1 MADDPDDAN
10 PPISGIGPGVDWMGI
25 GEDDEI
31 PLGPDGFLPPQM
43 DSPPKEPWDPTH
55 PDGANPPIPAYDPG
69 IGWIGD
75 DDEIPLGP
83 DDFLPPQTYG
93 DDEVPLGPDDFLPPE
108 TYSDEDM
115 PDFDDDM
122 PFYAIYSADTYLD
135 SRQNKLRDL
144 QQGDLL
150 AEKRFLETAFKF
162 DSRPEREGQWLRPD
176 MDYGM
181 VLQLL
186 SEICEKQSM
195 NPKDPWVIANGTVK
209 GEEGDFD
216 GRFKKYPSDRGTWTR
231 DPTSEAALGKPIV
244 LNFFKSLKKWE
255 ANGNELSY
263 NSRTVLA
270 RRLRLIDF
278 LTLSRRFADPGNPE
292 LARPIRAT
300 EEGLDDIGIKDKDLK
315 IAWVL
320 YRVWIR
326 LLHYRSLSLGEN
338 EFGKAH
344 LTWMINIAINRYYR
358 EVTKQTPWYAPRNDP
373 EIQIWPKLVHARKTL
388 ERFVEAFHT
397 RLDAYN
403 REKTSNYGLND
414 DEDEPSSELLEAL
427 IQGAI
432 SDVCHHSLESWK
444 DTEAFIDDD
453 HERRLELWTDLHL
466 VADEVRQRMGKTHV
480 EGVLLERKI
489 VLKDEWWQMYKLL
502 ENDTEP
508 YGPTGGN
515 WWSHFDWQSINDNGN
530 FVKGL
535 ERMED
540 LNLLR
545 RNNLL
550 LRDWSGRKPI
560 KQLYYVFDTRDDG
573 QHRDYRE
580 AIDDFY
586 WQITYLAGLEQW
598 GISEDSPS
606 RRENV
611 FKGLFPIHPVGLHA
625 PSKVLPLLWNN
636 DNDTPRCL
644 ICWMDIGVGDLLA
657 QLPCQAGHTLHHK
670 CILEEWGNEF
680 YDANQPCPVKDGS
693 PYNMHKEAGITQ
705 EFTPGTNENA
715 TYNLFDGFTTE
726 EDKVKARESNEWA
739 IRRNFREERLAEY
752 EMAHVRNW
760 RRKKE
765 RDRKWEVNANRAG
778 YYAMEYPSG
787 PDKLKVNYSVRR
799 KRKGLDVSI
808 FDFKEPDD
816 NIPFPGLF
824 PEPGEPRPPTPRD
837 EDEGDGDVIMGG
849 VEEEGSGDDVDE

>member
-1 MADDPDDAN
+1 MADD
-10 PPISGIGPGVDWMGI
+10 
-25 GEDDEI
+25 
-31 PLGPDGFLPPQM
+31 
-43 DSPPKEPWDPTH
+43 
-55 PDGANPPIPAYDPG
+55 PDGANPPIPGYGPG
-69 IGWIGD
+69 IDWMGIGD

-83 DDFLPPQTYG
+83 DDFLPPQI
-93 DDEVPLGPDDFLPPE
+93 
-108 TYSDEDM
+108 YSGEDM

-122 PFYAIYSADTYLD
+122 PFFAILSADAYLD
-135 SRQNKLRDL
+135 SRQNKLRHL
-144 QQGDLL
+144 QQEDLL

-162 DSRPEREGQWLRPD
+162 DSKPEKEGHWHRSD
-176 MDYGM
+176 MEYGM

-195 NPKDPWVIANGTVK
+195 NPKDPWVTANGTVK

-216 GRFKKYPSDRGTWTR
+216 GRFENYPS
-231 DPTSEAALGKPIV
+231 
-244 LNFFKSLKKWE
+244 KWE
-255 ANGNELSY
+255 ADGKELSY

-278 LTLSRRFADPGNPE
+278 LTLSRRFADPGNLE
-292 LARPIRAT
+292 LARLIRAA
-300 EEGLDDIGIKDKDLK
+300 EEGLEDLGIKDKDLK

-358 EVTKQTPWYAPRNDP
+358 EVTKQTPWYSPRNDP
-373 EIQIWPKLVHARKTL
+373 EIQIWPKLVHACKTL
-388 ERFVEAFHT
+388 ERFVEAFHA
-397 RLDAYN
+397 RLDAKN
-403 REKTSNYGLND
+403 REKTSNYGLSN
-414 DEDEPSSELLEAL
+414 DEDEPPSELLETL

-432 SDVCHHSLESWK
+432 SD
-444 DTEAFIDDD
+444 AFIDDP

-466 VADEVRQRMGKTHV
+466 VADEVQERMGKTHV

-502 ENDTEP
+502 ENDKEP

-535 ERMED
+535 ERMEE

-573 QHRDYRE
+573 QHRDYRQ

-586 WQITYLAGLEQW
+586 WQITYLAGLTQW
-598 GISEDSPS
+598 GISKDSPS
-606 RRENV
+606 RRENI
-611 FKGLFPIHPVGLHA
+611 FKGLFPIHPIGLHA
-625 PSKVLPLLWNN
+625 PSKVLLLLWNT
-636 DNDTPRCL
+636 DNDTPRCI
-644 ICWMDIGVGDLLA
+644 ICWMDIGV
-657 QLPCQAGHTLHHK
+657 
-670 CILEEWGNEF
+670 EEWGTEF
-680 YDANQPCPVKDGS
+680 YDAKQPCPIKDGS

-705 EFTPGTNENA
+705 EFTPGLDENA

-726 EDKVKARESNEWA
+726 DDKGKAKQSNEWG
-739 IRRNFREERLAEY
+739 EESLAEY
-752 EMAHVRNW
+752 EVAHVRNW

-765 RDRKWEVNANRAG
+765 RDRKWEVNANRTG

-799 KRKGLDVSI
+799 KRKGLVVSI

-824 PEPGEPRPPTPRD
+824 PEPGEPRPPTPKD
-837 EDEGDGDVIMGG
+837 EDEGDDDEIMSG
-849 VEEEGSGDDVDE
+849 VENEGSGNDDDE